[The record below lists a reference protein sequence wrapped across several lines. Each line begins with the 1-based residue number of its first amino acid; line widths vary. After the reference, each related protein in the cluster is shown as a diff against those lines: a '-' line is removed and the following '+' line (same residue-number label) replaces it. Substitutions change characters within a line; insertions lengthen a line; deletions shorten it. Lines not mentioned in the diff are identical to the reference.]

1 MVVFKFLP
9 GVKKRR
15 ALEEIQ
21 HRRVVPERLFAL
33 HIRADA
39 RLVVVLQKAQLIVV
53 CGIDGLLE
61 VQHVEI
67 VAEDDF
73 SLQILVKRL
82 ADVVFI
88 LHVERFIHIVVEF
101 GANALVP
108 REAAKAL
115 VDGLGQPDAV
125 WIHLTDRLAR
135 GLPEFQ
141 RHERGYVAPEAV
153 DDTGPEFEALD
164 LIRPE
169 IGIVVIE
176 VNDVRPVA
184 HFVAGLS
191 VCAVIEKVR
200 VLPIKRR
207 VRGCMVIHNVDH
219 AFHASGVNF
228 LHERFE
234 IVHRA
239 VGGVDASVVAVRV
252 RAAERSLF
260 ARNTDGM
267 DGQEPD
273 DIRAQRADAV

>member
-67 VAEDDF
+67 VAEDNF

-82 ADVVFI
+82 ADVVFV
-88 LHVERFIHIVVEF
+88 LHVERFIHIVVEL

-153 DDTGPEFEALD
+153 DDTGPEFETLD
-164 LIRPE
+164 LVCPE
-169 IGIVVIE
+169 VGVMIVE

-184 HFVAGLS
+184 HFVAGFS
-191 VCAVIEKVR
+191 VRAAIEKVG

-207 VRGCMVIHNVDH
+207 VWGRVVIHNVDH
-219 AFHASGVNF
+219 AFHAPGVDF
-228 LHERFE
+228 PHERFK

-239 VGGVDASVVAVRV
+239 VSRIDASVVAVRI
-252 RAAERSLF
+252 RAAECSLF
-260 ARNTDGM
+260 ASNADGM

>member
-1 MVVFKFLP
+1 M
-9 GVKKRR
+9 
-15 ALEEIQ
+15 
-21 HRRVVPERLFAL
+21 
-33 HIRADA
+33 
-39 RLVVVLQKAQLIVV
+39 
-53 CGIDGLLE
+53 
-61 VQHVEI
+61 
-67 VAEDDF
+67 AEDDF

-101 GANALVP
+101 GWHAVGSCQAS
-108 REAAKAL
+108 EAL
-115 VDGLGQPDAV
+115 VDGFGQPDAV
-125 WIHLTDRLAR
+125 RTHVADRLAR
-135 GLPEFQ
+135 SLPERQ

-176 VNDVRPVA
+176 VDHVRPVT
-184 HFVAGLS
+184 HFVAGFPIR
-191 VCAVIEKVR
+191 AAIEKVG

-207 VRGCMVIHNVDH
+207 VWGRVVIHNVDH
-219 AFHASGVNF
+219 AFHAPGVDF
-228 LHERFE
+228 PHERFK

-239 VGGVDASVVAVRV
+239 VSRIDASVVAVRI
-252 RAAERSLF
+252 RAAECSLF
-260 ARNTDGM
+260 ASNADGM

>member
-9 GVKKRR
+9 GVKKRC

-67 VAEDDF
+67 VAEDNF

-82 ADVVFI
+82 ADVVFV

-115 VDGLGQPDAV
+115 VDGFGQPDCLG
-125 WIHLTDRLAR
+125 IHLTDRLAR

-153 DDTGPEFEALD
+153 DDTSPEFETLD
-164 LIRPE
+164 LVCPE
-169 IGIVVIE
+169 VGIVVIE
-176 VNDVRPVA
+176 VDHVRPVA

-191 VCAVIEKVR
+191 VCAAIEKVG
-200 VLPIKRR
+200 VLAVKRR
-207 VRGCMVIHNVDH
+207 VWGRVVIHNVDH

-234 IVHRA
+234 IVHCA
-239 VGGVDASVVAVRV
+239 VGGVHRPVVAVRV